1 MQFQSNID
9 WGVNSNHSP
18 TNSLADIVNNLH
30 GAITKTVAQKA
41 LNILAEKGEVT
52 HKPYGK
58 QSVYVINQ
66 VLHNV
71 VNVVTGWSVLEES
84 LILFYCYITSQNQF
98 ELPSSDDLASMDMKI
113 NTLKTE
119 IMEYTE
125 KNKQLQLGA
134 YINLIFL
141 GTCVI

>member
-1 MQFQSNID
+1 M
-9 WGVNSNHSP
+9 NSNHSP

-71 VNVVTGWSVLEES
+71 VNVVTG
-84 LILFYCYITSQNQF
+84 
-98 ELPSSDDLASMDMKI
+98 
-113 NTLKTE
+113 
-119 IMEYTE
+119 
-125 KNKQLQLGA
+125 
-134 YINLIFL
+134 
-141 GTCVI
+141 